1 MAGLSRDEMK
11 ASLKTLRDMATRLGA
26 TTRVLRERLASTK
39 DKQVKNKIISSN
51 GERRVAEVLV
61 RKLRKDDRE
70 DQESVID
77 LRLAVIGGQDAG
89 KSTLLG
95 EMQLCAAFFFFLR
108 LWMLIS
114 K

>member
-1 MAGLSRDEMK
+1 MK
-11 ASLKTLRDMATRLGA
+11 SSLKTLRDMASRLGA
-26 TTRVLRERLASTK
+26 TTSVLRERVANSKGKKK
-39 DKQVKNKIISSN
+39 DGNDN
-51 GERRVAEVLV
+51 ADAERRVAEVLV

-95 EMQLCAAFFFFLR
+95 ERIKADTVLM
-108 LWMLIS
+108 
-114 K
+114 